1 MIRPLRLAGIPCAVV
16 AASGDAAGYSAGV
29 QRLFDRDW
37 SGRQE
42 EHDGLLADRLEAW
55 ALTQPVPPVLF
66 HSSDQPML
74 FVSRFRDRLARGF
87 RFVVPERVLVEAL
100 ADRLQFA
107 APAARLGLPVPA

>member
-1 MIRPLRLAGIPCAVV
+1 
-16 AASGDAAGYSAGV
+16 
-29 QRLFDRDW
+29 
-37 SGRQE
+37 
-42 EHDGLLADRLEAW
+42 
-55 ALTQPVPPVLF
+55 
-66 HSSDQPML
+66 ML